1 MNIFKIYTIIFAII
15 NTNFSNA
22 FLLKKYQTQM
32 IYFPF
37 MDHQKDKFDM
47 IQQKAGK
54 EIVLQIS
61 SMLPNFDTIGHD
73 ILRANHDFINNVL
86 NNDVL
91 PHDMK
96 KDIILGSIKLAQHGD
111 DMGSFILQQYYN
123 IVDACL

>member
-1 MNIFKIYTIIFAII
+1 
-15 NTNFSNA
+15 
-22 FLLKKYQTQM
+22 M

-37 MDHQKDKFDM
+37 IDNQKDNLDM

-61 SMLPNFDTIGHD
+61 SMLPKFDTIGHD

-86 NNDVL
+86 NNDL
-91 PHDMK
+91 LSHDMK

>member
-1 MNIFKIYTIIFAII
+1 MNIFKIYTIFFSLI

-22 FLLKKYQTQM
+22 FLLKKYKTHM

-37 MDHQKDKFDM
+37 IDNQKDNLDM

-61 SMLPNFDTIGHD
+61 SMLPKFDTIGHD

-86 NNDVL
+86 NNDL
-91 PHDMK
+91 LSHDMK